1 MKINTRICDIC
12 GRPIYVHARQA
23 YTLRKRFWELEPIG
37 SRVDLCNQCYTDMVE
52 YIQTI
57 QSKNTENN

>member
-12 GRPIYVHARQA
+12 GLPIYVHARQA
-23 YTLRKRFWELEPIG
+23 YIIRGRFWELEPIG
-37 SRVDLCNQCYTDMVE
+37 SRVDLCSQCYIDMVE

-57 QSKNTENN
+57 QSENKENK